1 MYIYSVAISAVK
13 GNKTVVTTVPYRHS
27 SRDLDEVE
35 RDALEIAYTELP
47 IKRGYS
53 EHSAVVEAIE
63 DSWILE
69 AADFLLKVKR
79 EG

>member
-1 MYIYSVAISAVK
+1 MYLYAAAISAVK
-13 GNKTVVTTVPYRHS
+13 GNKTVVTVVPFRHS

-35 RDALEIAYTELP
+35 QFALDEIAYTELP

-69 AADFLLKVKR
+69 SAAFMTSQND
-79 EG
+79 